1 MRARLLHGL
10 RWLTG
15 IAVVLTLWWG
25 WQLQRERV
33 VLHSLT
39 RTATDVHQRI
49 AQLRS
54 EIARVQR
61 VDRGTLDSLAH
72 AAQTLQRVVQQ
83 LQQQE
88 LTVAL
93 TCQKHTNMTLAALSL
108 VARPCQ
114 ITIPPTG
121 MLAVIE
127 VIHAI
132 EQTQVILPRV
142 RLHVTEGMTM
152 DVQVIGPVEQ
162 TMPHT
167 LRRDTE

>member
-1 MRARLLHGL
+1 MRVRLLHGL

-15 IAVVLTLWWG
+15 IVIVLTLWWG

-39 RTATDVHQRI
+39 RTATEVHQRI

-61 VDRGTLDSLAH
+61 VGRGTLDSLAD
-72 AAQTLQRVVQQ
+72 ATQTLQRVVQQ

-88 LTVAL
+88 LTVTL
-93 TCQKHTNMTLAALSL
+93 TCQEHTNMTLAALSL

-114 ITIPPTG
+114 ITMPPTDL
-121 MLAVIE
+121 LAAIGVM
-127 VIHAI
+127 HAI

-142 RLHVTEGMTM
+142 RLHETEGTTM
-152 DVQVIGPVEQ
+152 EVQVIGPVEQ